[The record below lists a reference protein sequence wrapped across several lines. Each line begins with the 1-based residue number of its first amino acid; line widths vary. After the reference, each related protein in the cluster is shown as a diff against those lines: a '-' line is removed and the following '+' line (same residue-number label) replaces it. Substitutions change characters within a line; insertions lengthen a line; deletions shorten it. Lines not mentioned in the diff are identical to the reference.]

1 MGFSYKTSI
10 NFGLVYIPV
19 NLSIAVK
26 DNNISFNM
34 LHKKTMSRVQ
44 YKKTCVDCNNKEV
57 NANDVVKAYQYE
69 DGKYVIFEESD
80 FEKLKTNKDKNIT
93 IEHFATLNE
102 IDPIFYDKTYYVVP
116 TGGYKAFSLLKR
128 AMEDLN
134 KVGIAK
140 TILGNKE
147 ALIMLRVK
155 NNQMYLNT
163 MHFFEEIV
171 NNPYQDNDTEV
182 DIRELDLAKAIID
195 NMTVSFKP
203 ALYQD
208 DYKERLLEAIE
219 AKIRGQELLPL
230 KDNQPNQVSSL
241 FDALEQSLKQT
252 AKKSLK
258 TSDNVIEVEGKEVKK
273 TRARTIK
280 KDSTKTSKR
289 KIKKSDV

>member
-1 MGFSYKTSI
+1 
-10 NFGLVYIPV
+10 
-19 NLSIAVK
+19 
-26 DNNISFNM
+26 M

-155 NNQMYLNT
+155 NDQMYLNT

>member
-1 MGFSYKTSI
+1 
-10 NFGLVYIPV
+10 
-19 NLSIAVK
+19 
-26 DNNISFNM
+26 
-34 LHKKTMSRVQ
+34 
-44 YKKTCVDCNNKEV
+44 
-57 NANDVVKAYQYE
+57 
-69 DGKYVIFEESD
+69 
-80 FEKLKTNKDKNIT
+80 
-93 IEHFATLNE
+93 
-102 IDPIFYDKTYYVVP
+102 
-116 TGGYKAFSLLKR
+116 
-128 AMEDLN
+128 
-134 KVGIAK
+134 
-140 TILGNKE
+140 
-147 ALIMLRVK
+147 
-155 NNQMYLNT
+155 
-163 MHFFEEIV
+163 
-171 NNPYQDNDTEV
+171 
-182 DIRELDLAKAIID
+182 
-195 NMTVSFKP
+195 MTVSFKP

>member
-208 DYKERLLEAIE
+208 DYKERLLGAIE

>member
-44 YKKTCVDCNNKEV
+44 HKKTCVDCNNKEV

-128 AMEDLN
+128 AMEDLK

-171 NNPYQDNDTEV
+171 NNPY
-182 DIRELDLAKAIID
+182 
-195 NMTVSFKP
+195 
-203 ALYQD
+203 
-208 DYKERLLEAIE
+208 
-219 AKIRGQELLPL
+219 
-230 KDNQPNQVSSL
+230 
-241 FDALEQSLKQT
+241 
-252 AKKSLK
+252 
-258 TSDNVIEVEGKEVKK
+258 
-273 TRARTIK
+273 
-280 KDSTKTSKR
+280 
-289 KIKKSDV
+289 

>member
-128 AMEDLN
+128 AMEDLK

-155 NNQMYLNT
+155 NDQMYLNT

>member
-128 AMEDLN
+128 AMEDLK

-155 NNQMYLNT
+155 NDQMYLNT

-208 DYKERLLEAIE
+208 DYKERLLGAIE